1 MQLAA
6 KFKSKNFQCVGQGGG
21 GEGGDKG
28 QIIREDKVANQ
39 KSLPFNLV
47 L

>member
-21 GEGGDKG
+21 GGRGEIKA
-28 QIIREDKVANQ
+28 R
-39 KSLPFNLV
+39 
-47 L
+47 